1 MSGEPGRRPGGEPGR
16 EPAWDHS
23 RRQDL
28 SDAAGDAA
36 GSVAGDVERAL
47 LQLSQGRPVVVVD
60 DEARENEGDLVLAA
74 QRATPET
81 MGMLVRYTS
90 GLICAPLTAER
101 ARVMR
106 LPVMVEDGEDPRG
119 TAYTVSCDARTGT
132 TTGISAHDRCLT
144 VRALLDTRTGP
155 EALIRPGHVLPLV
168 ARAGGVLERAGH
180 TEAAVDLCRL
190 AGLEEVAAIGELV
203 HDDGSLM
210 RAAALRAFADEHDL
224 AVVSIAC
231 LQEYRRAV
239 GDVGG
244 GVAGEGGA
252 PASGSGDTGGA
263 VTGTRPGGR
272 GGPPVAAP
280 AVSLP
285 TERGVFTAVAWGSGS
300 SEHLSLTAPVT
311 EPGSVPLVRVH
322 SECLTGDVM
331 GSRRCDCGRQLD
343 RALEMVR
350 DQGGAVIY
358 LRDHEGR
365 GIGLVNKMRAY
376 HEQDNG
382 ADTVEANE
390 VLGLPVDARTYSTA
404 ADILRSLGLTRVRL
418 LTNNPSKVSALEAEG
433 IKVVGREPIEV
444 GAHPESLRYLRTKR
458 DRMHHHLTHLDR
470 GSPGGMTR

>member
-1 MSGEPGRRPGGEPGR
+1 MAGVVDSSMERV
-16 EPAWDHS
+16 
-23 RRQDL
+23 L
-28 SDAAGDAA
+28 S
-36 GSVAGDVERAL
+36 
-47 LQLSQGRPVVVVD
+47 QLSQGRPVVVVD

-119 TAYTVSCDARTGT
+119 TAYTVSCDARAGT

-203 HDDGSLM
+203 NDDGSLM

-224 AVVSIAC
+224 AVVSIAR

-239 GDVGG
+239 GDVEE
-244 GVAGEGGA
+244 AGA
-252 PASGSGDTGGA
+252 PARGIGEAQGGVRGA
-263 VTGTRPGGR
+263 RAPGGR
-272 GGPPVAAP
+272 APLTAPPVR
-280 AVSLP
+280 LP
-285 TERGVFTAVAWGSGS
+285 TEHGVFTAVAWGTGS

-343 RALEMVR
+343 RALEMVQE
-350 DQGGAVIY
+350 QGGAVIY

-433 IKVVGREPIEV
+433 IEVVGREPIEV

-458 DRMHHHLTHLDR
+458 DRMHHHLTHLGR
-470 GSPGGMTR
+470 GSSGGTTRRQDSGVARSSAGTQQTADARSAAGSMSSADNR

>member
-1 MSGEPGRRPGGEPGR
+1 M
-16 EPAWDHS
+16 
-23 RRQDL
+23 
-28 SDAAGDAA
+28 
-36 GSVAGDVERAL
+36 ERAL
-47 LQLSQGRPVVVVD
+47 SHLSQGRPVVVVD

-101 ARVMR
+101 ARAMR

-224 AVVSIAC
+224 TVVSIAR

-239 GDVGG
+239 GD
-244 GVAGEGGA
+244 AGE
-252 PASGSGDTGGA
+252 A
-263 VTGTRPGGR
+263 VTGAQTSGGR
-272 GGPPVAAP
+272 GGHPVAAP

-285 TERGVFTAVAWGSGS
+285 TERGVFTAVAWGAGS

-343 RALEMVR
+343 RALEMVH

-390 VLGLPVDARTYSTA
+390 TLGLPVDARTYGTA

-433 IKVVGREPIEV
+433 IEVVGREPIEV
-444 GAHPESLRYLRTKR
+444 GVHPESLRYLRTKR

-470 GSPGGMTR
+470 GSAGGMIG